1 VISDIARLIVVF
13 FAAMAGQ
20 WWWSSHGAI
29 AGVAPQLLLVLTVA
43 IAARFGPVRAM
54 FMGFFWG
61 LFLDILS
68 ARLVGANALALTLAA
83 YGTGSMRRQVDLLG
97 VGPLCLMVFS
107 TTLGYFLALGLFG
120 LVFLKT
126 FLWVG
131 WPSFLIDPFYNCLV
145 ALIVIAFW
153 EPLLGS
159 GRG

>member
-1 VISDIARLIVVF
+1 VIPDIARLIAVF
-13 FAAMAGQ
+13 FTAMLAQ

-29 AGVAPQLLLVLTVA
+29 GGVAPQLLLVLTVA
-43 IAARFGPVRAM
+43 VAARFGALRAM
-54 FMGFFWG
+54 FLGFFWG
-61 LFLDILS
+61 LFLDVLS

-107 TTLGYFLALGLFG
+107 ATLAYFVTLGLLG

-145 ALIVIAFW
+145 ALLLVVFW
-153 EPLLGS
+153 EPVMGE
-159 GRG
+159 RK

>member
-1 VISDIARLIVVF
+1 MISDIARLVIVF

-43 IAARFGPVRAM
+43 IAARFGALRAM
-54 FMGFFWG
+54 FMGFLWG
-61 LFLDILS
+61 LFLDVMS
-68 ARLVGANALALTLAA
+68 ARLVGANALALTLTA

-107 TTLGYFLALGLFG
+107 STLVYFLTLGLLG

-131 WPSFLIDPFYNCLV
+131 WASFIVDPFYNCLV
-145 ALIVIAFW
+145 ALLLIVFW
-153 EPLLGS
+153 EPFMGS
-159 GRG
+159 GKP